1 METDADVEEEQ
12 REGSFALRIPRRGT
26 AQLSGNGNARNSRC
40 AGPQSYTAG
49 QFGDEMKR
57 IELKKH
63 VVTKEPIDVETTG
76 TGIKFDPGAELHCVG
91 RDRKVRL
98 DLQPRVVIGHQTQLE
113 TGHVAKAVRQARH
126 RGYVAEVGMK
136 SDDAE
141 SEGLSFTPGNEEGHA
156 AGDRVNQQVRIE
168 QIGAEKEVTMIKIQH
183 ADEIDLETEQPDV
196 FGGQKSFQDPHD
208 GEHWVR
214 QIQ

>member
-57 IELKKH
+57 VELKKH

-76 TGIKFDPGAELHCVG
+76 TGIEFDPGAELHCVG
-91 RDRKVRL
+91 RDRKIRF
-98 DLQPRVVIGHQTQLE
+98 DFQPRIVIGQQAKSD
-113 TGHVAKAVRQARH
+113 TGHVAKSIGQ
-126 RGYVAEVGMK
+126 RGNRRNVSEVGMK
-136 SDDAE
+136 SSHAE
-141 SEGLSFTPGNEEGHA
+141 SKSLSFAPGNEEGHA
-156 AGDRVNQQVRIE
+156 AGDRVDQ
-168 QIGAEKEVTMIKIQH
+168 
-183 ADEIDLETEQPDV
+183 
-196 FGGQKSFQDPHD
+196 
-208 GEHWVR
+208 
-214 QIQ
+214 